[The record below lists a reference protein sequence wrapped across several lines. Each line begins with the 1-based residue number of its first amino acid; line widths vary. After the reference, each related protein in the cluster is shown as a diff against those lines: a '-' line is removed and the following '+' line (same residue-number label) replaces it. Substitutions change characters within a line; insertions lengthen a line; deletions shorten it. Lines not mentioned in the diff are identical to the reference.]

1 MGGMPWK
8 EHRIVDERE
17 AFVRSYLR
25 EATPMAEL
33 CREYGISR
41 KTGYK
46 WVQRFHDGGMPA
58 LMDRSRAPRRRPH
71 AMSEE
76 VAEAIVA
83 LREKRPTW
91 GARKLRA
98 MLERKHPD
106 VPWPAPSTI
115 AALLSRHG
123 LVLARR
129 RRRRTPLSTQ
139 PLAVAREPNDVWCAD
154 YKGKFRVYGRYCHPF
169 TITDALSRFVLCCHD
184 TASESFLPTK
194 LVCERIF
201 REHGLPLRIRT
212 DNGSP
217 FASRAVGG
225 LSKLSVSCASRPPGT
240 TAPPTY
246 SSTPSSCSKSSRP
259 SSPAPTSTSS
269 STTASSPPAPSGAPT
284 SSPTARPTTPP
295 PSSTPP
301 TRRATAPGPTSCA
314 APSASTSSRAPAA
327 AAASASSP
335 PSSTPASPAAS
346 STTSASAPTP
356 RKPSPP
362 APHPTPWTPPSTSVP
377 DRSRRAGHAARVQ
390 RTRAPSAPRSSETGT
405 AGDRPAAPGH
415 PPHVPVRQPS

>member
-225 LSKLSVSCASRPPGT
+225 LSKLSVWWVKLGILPERIEPGCPQQNGSHERMHRT
-240 TAPPTY
+240 LKREAVT
-246 SSTPSSCSKSSRP
+246 KG
-259 SSPAPTSTSS
+259 SPADEQQ
-269 STTASSPPAPSGAPT
+269 AAFDRWRHEFNH
-284 SSPTARPTTPP
+284 ARPHE
-295 PSSTPP
+295 
-301 TRRATAPGPTSCA
+301 ALGNEL
-314 APSASTSSRAPAA
+314 
-327 AAASASSP
+327 
-335 PSSTPASPAAS
+335 PASLFQ
-346 STTSASAPTP
+346 
-356 RKPSPP
+356 PSPRP
-362 APHPTPWTPPSTSVP
+362 FPDELADPEYPHDFEV
-377 DRSRRAGHAARVQ
+377 RR
-390 RTRAPSAPRSSETGT
+390 
-405 AGDRPAAPGH
+405 
-415 PPHVPVRQPS
+415 VRQGGSFRFRKMEMGLGSVLRREAIGLEEIDDGRFQIWFGPIYLGLLTDLGRGRHSFDKNQPKQ